1 MTYDLSPVFCHSKC
15 RATQQS
21 NGWEAPSD
29 GAKEWVLCGSALSTE
44 ERVSSNRI
52 CFFFFDCLIQSHNT
66 EENDIVFFS
75 GMLSIL

>member
-1 MTYDLSPVFCHSKC
+1 MLVTVLLVVRHDLSPIFCHSKC

-52 CFFFFDCLIQSHNT
+52 FYLFIA
-66 EENDIVFFS
+66 
-75 GMLSIL
+75 